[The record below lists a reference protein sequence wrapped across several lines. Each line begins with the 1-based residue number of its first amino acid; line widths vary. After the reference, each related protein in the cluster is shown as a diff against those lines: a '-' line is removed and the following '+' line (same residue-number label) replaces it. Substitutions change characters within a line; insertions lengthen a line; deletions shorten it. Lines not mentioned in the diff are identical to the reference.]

1 MPRTEPPAAMR
12 VGQDLAQWVLL
23 RTAAGEPGESRLD
36 AAAGRV
42 ASGTSGLWES
52 AADGAFATRG
62 PGAQSQTG
70 GAATGV
76 DGGASG
82 LSQAQPEPARRRAP
96 DLPLPP
102 GRAGNQWSGPGLVQR
117 HHVCADGLRVHVSG
131 GGDGLVEPVCV
142 GLGTIQQS
150 GQRVLDRK
158 STRLNSSHLGISYAV
173 FCLKKKNNHA

>member
-62 PGAQSQTG
+62 PGDQSQTG

-76 DGGASG
+76 DGGGSG
-82 LSQAQPEPARRRAP
+82 LSQTQPDAAPRRGPILPLHPAR
-96 DLPLPP
+96 
-102 GRAGNQWSGPGLVQR
+102 
-117 HHVCADGLRVHVSG
+117 G
-131 GGDGLVEPVCV
+131 G
-142 GLGTIQQS
+142 TQ
-150 GQRVLDRK
+150 
-158 STRLNSSHLGISYAV
+158 
-173 FCLKKKNNHA
+173 